1 MVTAPVLEVR
11 LSKGRTLAL
20 AIALAVFL
28 PAFTL
33 WMIGG
38 VSTPEAFELLQLANQ
53 NDRRCLLCGMEY
65 GPYLTLT
72 ILVVAIVDLLFG
84 AAAVV
89 GLLRAFGPPTL
100 SIASDGSGRY
110 ALPWRTRDFQIAP
123 GSRIVVGRLGT
134 RFDPPLE
141 TPQGPLS
148 SINLRLSWAD
158 HSPDRLAARLADLN
172 PRWSV
177 STR

>member
-1 MVTAPVLEVR
+1 MVEVR
-11 LSKGRTLAL
+11 ISKAKVF
-20 AIALAVFL
+20 ALAVIMAVIL
-28 PAFTL
+28 PAFTF
-33 WMIGG
+33 WMLEGIR
-38 VSTPEAFELLQLANQ
+38 TPEAFRALQLANQ
-53 NDRRCLLCGMEY
+53 DDRRCLLCGMEY
-65 GPYLTLT
+65 GPYLSLT
-72 ILVVAIVDLLFG
+72 ILIVAAVDLLFG
-84 AAAVV
+84 AAAIV

-110 ALPWRTRDFQIAP
+110 VLPWRTRAFQIAP

-172 PRWSV
+172 PRWTV
-177 STR
+177 SSR

>member
-1 MVTAPVLEVR
+1 M
-11 LSKGRTLAL
+11 
-20 AIALAVFL
+20 
-28 PAFTL
+28 
-33 WMIGG
+33 
-38 VSTPEAFELLQLANQ
+38 
-53 NDRRCLLCGMEY
+53 
-65 GPYLTLT
+65 
-72 ILVVAIVDLLFG
+72 
-84 AAAVV
+84 
-89 GLLRAFGPPTL
+89 
-100 SIASDGSGRY
+100 
-110 ALPWRTRDFQIAP
+110 
-123 GSRIVVGRLGT
+123 VGRLGT